1 MRDSILF
8 NFHGVL
14 LRCGGMPMRATR
26 SILLPMLTAAVLTSL
41 PNISHSQQN
50 PELQPITVQLKW
62 AHQFQFAGYYAAL
75 HQGFYEEAGLDVTLI
90 EYLPGLTPIDQL
102 MGGRVEFAVADTGAL
117 LYRATGVPIVVL
129 AAIFQHSPS
138 VLITRA
144 DTGVNTLADLRNRR
158 AMLAG
163 GFMNA
168 ELMSM
173 LRQAGITSEDF
184 TLVPGNTSLDV
195 LINGETDAYN
205 GYTTNEPY
213 LLEQRNVP
221 FRVFLPQDYGVDF
234 YGDILITRESLL
246 DSQPEVVANFR
257 QATIRGWEYAVA
269 NIEEMVDLII
279 NNYNT
284 QQKSRLRLLCEAQ
297 ESARLIL
304 PNVVPVGYMNMER
317 WQRIESIFR
326 AQGLLDAPVDLAGF
340 VYMAS
345 PQDSLWSLL
354 TRYRIAI
361 GITAALIMAAL
372 LALHV
377 WRLRALVALRTR
389 ELEAARHQAESDA
402 RTDALTGLSN
412 RRLFLEGLD
421 RDLSRAARGHCNL
434 ALISI
439 DIDHFKLVNDQ
450 YGHLV
455 GDEVLKG
462 VATVLAGCARSGDLV
477 ARTGGEEFAVICL
490 NTDASEARWLAER
503 MRQQVANLDINT
515 VDARISLTLSLGIA
529 AYQAGDTTIS
539 IMARADDALYAAKNR
554 GRNRVICAENADITP
569 E

>member
-1 MRDSILF
+1 
-8 NFHGVL
+8 
-14 LRCGGMPMRATR
+14 
-26 SILLPMLTAAVLTSL
+26 
-41 PNISHSQQN
+41 
-50 PELQPITVQLKW
+50 
-62 AHQFQFAGYYAAL
+62 
-75 HQGFYEEAGLDVTLI
+75 
-90 EYLPGLTPIDQL
+90 
-102 MGGRVEFAVADTGAL
+102 
-117 LYRATGVPIVVL
+117 
-129 AAIFQHSPS
+129 
-138 VLITRA
+138 
-144 DTGVNTLADLRNRR
+144 
-158 AMLAG
+158 
-163 GFMNA
+163 
-168 ELMSM
+168 
-173 LRQAGITSEDF
+173 
-184 TLVPGNTSLDV
+184 
-195 LINGETDAYN
+195 
-205 GYTTNEPY
+205 
-213 LLEQRNVP
+213 
-221 FRVFLPQDYGVDF
+221 
-234 YGDILITRESLL
+234 
-246 DSQPEVVANFR
+246 
-257 QATIRGWEYAVA
+257 
-269 NIEEMVDLII
+269 II

-284 QQKSRLRLLCEAQ
+284 QQKSREHLLFEAQ

-477 ARTGGEEFAVICL
+477 
-490 NTDASEARWLAER
+490 
-503 MRQQVANLDINT
+503 
-515 VDARISLTLSLGIA
+515 
-529 AYQAGDTTIS
+529 
-539 IMARADDALYAAKNR
+539 
-554 GRNRVICAENADITP
+554 
-569 E
+569 